1 MYNKGLRFIIL
12 KNPKQETQQKILE
25 RKKKSQI

>member
-12 KNPKQETQQKILE
+12 KKSKQETQQKILE